1 MVGFGADDI
10 LVIVFEGYLM
20 SAETL
25 KEKEAELTGM
35 FEQYYDKIARYAY
48 VRIGDR
54 AQAEDIAGE
63 VFLKALKGL
72 SSYRERGLPMSA
84 WLFRIAHNLVVDFL
98 RQKSKGRSVSLD
110 DIDLPSDVNPAQ
122 LAETRLEMARVNQ
135 AMKALSPAQQE
146 VVRLRFLA
154 ELSSKEVA
162 AVMGK
167 SDGAV
172 REMQSSAI
180 ARLRQMLVE

>member
-1 MVGFGADDI
+1 
-10 LVIVFEGYLM
+10 LP
-20 SAETL
+20 
-25 KEKEAELTGM
+25 
-35 FEQYYDKIARYAY
+35 
-48 VRIGDR
+48 
-54 AQAEDIAGE
+54 
-63 VFLKALKGL
+63 
-72 SSYRERGLPMSA
+72 SYRERGLPMSA

-98 RQKSKGRSVSLD
+98 RQKSKGHSVPLD
-110 DIDLPSDVNPAQ
+110 EIDLPSDVNPA
-122 LAETRLEMARVNQ
+122 LLVESRLEMARVNQ

-146 VVRLRFLA
+146 VIRLRFLG

-180 ARLRQMLVE
+180 ARLRQLLVE

>member
-1 MVGFGADDI
+1 
-10 LVIVFEGYLM
+10 M

-54 AQAEDIAGE
+54 ASAEDIAGE

-72 SSYRERGLPMSA
+72 HFYRERGLPMSA

-98 RQKSKGRSVSLD
+98 RQKSKGCAVPIEE
-110 DIDLPSDVNPAQ
+110 IDLPSEANPALQ
-122 LAETRLEMARVNQ
+122 AETRLEMARVEQ
-135 AMKALSPAQQE
+135 AMKVLSPAQQE
-146 VVRLRFLA
+146 VIRLRFLS

-172 REMQSSAI
+172 REMQSAAI
-180 ARLRQMLVE
+180 SRLKQLLVE